1 MPKRLSRPR
10 LKKPRRPRA
19 SKSMVATI
27 GKGNLKGR
35 SLGRVRKY

>member
-1 MPKRLSRPR
+1 MPKRPR
-10 LKKPRRPRA
+10 VKKPKRPKV
-19 SKSMVATI
+19 SKSQVATI